1 MPTIAKNAPR
11 LRDHGEKL
19 SDGHEEM
26 ELEDIEN
33 IILGDGTV
41 LKGQLPANFPV
52 QSQGHYE
59 CDVNIH
65 AQLSSHDETVTD
77 IRITHLQTHVT
88 LQSAGHTIHA
98 NPDGSYTVPTNGH
111 VTLVSSQPISGSHHY
126 FATEVTTHN
135 SATGVSAVTTEDLQ
149 GHTHSHINPPPPP
162 PPPVLN
168 DEPMDDNAVA
178 DGESLTIMS
187 ALGIS
192 DVTSG
197 NDDHQQ
203 HDASKYLDKLGI
215 TQQEGLQ
222 LQSKARCLM
231 ILILYLMTRS
241 SMILRPNIKVM
252 WRIIVIKM
260 ILSTSKI
267 LIMIIKICKIQHYQ
281 MTRLANNKTPLFS
294 KGVG

>member
-1 MPTIAKNAPR
+1 M
-11 LRDHGEKL
+11 RDHGEKL

-26 ELEDIEN
+26 EIESIEN

-41 LKGQLPANFPV
+41 LKGHLPANFPV

-59 CDVNIH
+59 CDVSIQAH
-65 AQLSSHDETVTD
+65 LSSHDETVTD

-162 PPPVLN
+162 PPVLN
-168 DEPMDDNAVA
+168 DEPMDDDAVA

-192 DVTSG
+192 DATSG

-203 HDASKYLDKLGI
+203 HDASNYLDKLGI

-222 LQSKARCLM
+222 PIEQSALPDDLDIVLDDAEQHDITTEHQSDVAHHGAQSDIEHFQDIDSDHQDM
-231 ILILYLMTRS
+231 QDPTLPDDPTR
-241 SMILRPNIKVM
+241 
-252 WRIIVIKM
+252 
-260 ILSTSKI
+260 
-267 LIMIIKICKIQHYQ
+267 
-281 MTRLANNKTPLFS
+281 
-294 KGVG
+294 